1 MLYQCTHE
9 GCTKRYATT
18 DAVKK
23 HAKKAHPDWQLPD
36 CRKRGEGPTFYKEVD
51 PSTDAVQ
58 GTVVQAGAGGG
69 ESTEV
74 SPEMALNPVLIA
86 SWTSAEVKTALF
98 DAVVKK
104 HVLPAEL
111 HYVHMTDDQ
120 RKKWE
125 ELFHAD
131 NVKSPFVDQTP
142 RLVTVVL
149 RNEHGQSEPLEV
161 SFNLLVRLLDE
172 KGWKGIKEEVLT
184 NQYWI
189 AMCIRLAKKEQLRYG
204 MGLKKMKALAFL
216 SMLLD
221 QRQRVVH
228 DRALAVARP
237 ARGADDSE
245 RHLFA
250 NDIEEPLMLTLVR
263 RPIGSTR
270 LLNVRTTRRVVWQV
284 RDRLHLRYL
293 LWKIRHCQIY

>member
-1 MLYQCTHE
+1 MDRMRHFKLKQKNSNRTKKIQNPIQMSTPTTMLYQCTHE

-86 SWTSAEVKTALF
+86 SWTSAEVQTALF

-204 MGLKKMKALAFL
+204 MGLRKMKALASAFDYRCQPPPPPPSHEAVQAMFEEACKGSLTNLQASL
-216 SMLLD
+216 SK
-221 QRQRVVH
+221 
-228 DRALAVARP
+228 
-237 ARGADDSE
+237 
-245 RHLFA
+245 
-250 NDIEEPLMLTLVR
+250 LVR
-263 RPIGSTR
+263 DS
-270 LLNVRTTRRVVWQV
+270 
-284 RDRLHLRYL
+284 
-293 LWKIRHCQIY
+293 KK